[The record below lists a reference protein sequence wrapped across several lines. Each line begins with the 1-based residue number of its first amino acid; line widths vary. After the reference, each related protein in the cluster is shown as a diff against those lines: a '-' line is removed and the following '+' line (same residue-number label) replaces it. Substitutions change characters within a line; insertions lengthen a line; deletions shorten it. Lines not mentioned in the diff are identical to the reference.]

1 MSKLA
6 LAGTLAV
13 MTFWVQAH
21 FAGDHAAEQPDP
33 TRSAEKLN
41 QRAAG
46 FSPRG
51 RSHTENGT
59 SPFAWL
65 HLVSEAMPTT
75 DGAPAPDATTSTDA
89 ILMTPA
95 SLSLRFVAVD
105 IFIDS
110 GDKPL
115 AAYQFEFTAQSPE
128 RRRGGVQSPERKRGG
143 ITGPTIRADP
153 TDRALPTDRA
163 DATAPSD
170 PTDQSDLLIGTSIE
184 QEISTAQAVDSDS
197 AGLSTGQA
205 PTTTLPR
212 STGGGKKTPP
222 LGAGI
227 GAEQPAAPAD
237 LNRAALGPLNSPGVK
252 IVGVEGGEHTAF
264 REPPYYDPAAL
275 SRNRIIIAAFN
286 TGRDLPRGKTRV
298 ARLHLA
304 ITGPEPEYTAKL
316 DIAAS
321 AEGAAIPATISE
333 EPGVTE

>member
-21 FAGDHAAEQPDP
+21 FAGDHAAEQPNP
-33 TRSAEKLN
+33 TRSTEKLN

-89 ILMTPA
+89 VLMTPA
-95 SLSLRFVAVD
+95 SSSLRFVAVD

-128 RRRGGVQSPERKRGG
+128 RKRGG
-143 ITGPTIRADP
+143 TTAPTSRADP

-184 QEISTAQAVDSDS
+184 QEINTAQAVDSDA
-197 AGLSTGQA
+197 AGLSTRQA
-205 PTTTLPR
+205 PTPTLPR
-212 STGGGKKTPP
+212 STGGGRATT
-222 LGAGI
+222 
-227 GAEQPAAPAD
+227 PAALPPTG
-237 LNRAALGPLNSPGVK
+237 LGPLDSPGVK
-252 IVGVEGGEHTAF
+252 IVGVEGGEHVAF

-275 SRNRIIIAAFN
+275 SRDRIIIAAFN